1 MCVVNVHLAA
11 DGAVAAQVSQMLSG
25 PQAVEIEGINRWPAC
40 FIASRAKH

>member
-25 PQAVEIEGINRWPAC
+25 PQTVEIEGIVGPPAGQN
-40 FIASRAKH
+40 IEP